1 MISLARGLRETL
13 ERHALS
19 SGAEEACGLIL
30 GTASRLERF
39 RPARNL
45 ARHPKR
51 AFELDPGDLVA
62 AEDEARASGLEVVG
76 VWHSHPSAPA
86 IPSEEDRRHAYAGW
100 LQLISSARDLRCWE
114 IRGTSWV
121 ELSLRPS

>member
-13 ERHALS
+13 ERTALS
-19 SGAEEACGLIL
+19 SGPEEACGLIL

-45 ARHPKR
+45 SRHPKR

-62 AEDEARASGLEVVG
+62 AENEARAAFAPNGTRVIFDGTAAQTIENVVANKIVRAG
-76 VWHSHPSAPA
+76 SH
-86 IPSEEDRRHAYAGW
+86 HCLGG
-100 LQLISSARDLRCWE
+100 
-114 IRGTSWV
+114 IRPRASMIGA
-121 ELSLRPS
+121 